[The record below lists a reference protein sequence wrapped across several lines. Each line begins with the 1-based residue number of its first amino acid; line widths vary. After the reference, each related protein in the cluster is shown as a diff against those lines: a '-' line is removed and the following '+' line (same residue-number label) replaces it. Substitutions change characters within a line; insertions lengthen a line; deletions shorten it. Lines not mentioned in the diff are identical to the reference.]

1 MEYYLII
8 LLAGL
13 AGSMHCVGMCGG
25 FACILGRDGRG
36 RLATLAR
43 HLVYNLGRVTSYCF
57 MGVCVGYLGFLLV
70 GHGGDDTWGSL
81 AQRTLALL
89 SGLLMLYIGLQFLG
103 LLPRSAGPLL
113 GVDWLASGL
122 RQLTRS
128 TRPGAPLAL
137 GVLNGF
143 LPCPLVYAFL
153 AQAAGSGGPL
163 SGLLIMA
170 TFGLGTFPAMLAM
183 GGIGWWA
190 GCASCAAGCSSG
202 SDPVDGARQPAVGR
216 RLAAAQRADRR
227 GFHRPARRR
236 HRRPG
241 AAAPRRTPPLTAVG
255 YGKGPMACR
264 STP

>member
-1 MEYYLII
+1 MEYYLLI

-43 HLVYNLGRVTSYCF
+43 HLLYNLGRVTSYCF

-89 SGLLMLYIGLQFLG
+89 SGMLMLYIGLQFLG

-113 GVDWLASGL
+113 GVDWLASAL

-163 SGLLIMA
+163 PGLLIMA

-190 GCASCAAGCSSG
+190 S
-202 SDPVDGARQPAVGR
+202 
-216 RLAAAQRADRR
+216 
-227 GFHRPARRR
+227 ARRAQPVPVPVPVPVPTPTLSMR
-236 HRRPG
+236 AGSLVSGTDWRLQGVRIAGGFIVLLGLVTVARGLLPLG
-241 AAAPRRTPPLTAVG
+241 AHLH
-255 YGKGPMACR
+255 
-264 STP
+264 

>member
-70 GHGGDDTWGSL
+70 GHGGDHTWGSL

-190 GCASCAAGCSSG
+190 G
-202 SDPVDGARQPAVGR
+202 
-216 RLAAAQRADRR
+216 
-227 GFHRPARRR
+227 ARRAQQVAVPVPTLSMG
-236 HRRPG
+236 PG
-241 AAAPRRTPPLTAVG
+241 SLLSGADWRQRSVQIAGGFIVLLGVVTVARGLLPLGAHLH
-255 YGKGPMACR
+255 
-264 STP
+264 

>member
-1 MEYYLII
+1 MEYYLLI

-36 RLATLAR
+36 HLATLAR

-57 MGVCVGYLGFLLV
+57 MGVCLGYLGFLLV
-70 GHGGDDTWGSL
+70 GHGGEDTWGSL

-89 SGLLMLYIGLQFLG
+89 SGMLMLYIGSQFLG
-103 LLPRSAGPLL
+103 LLPRSAGPLI

-190 GCASCAAGCSSG
+190 S
-202 SDPVDGARQPAVGR
+202 
-216 RLAAAQRADRR
+216 
-227 GFHRPARRR
+227 ARRAQPVPVSVSVQTPTLSMR
-236 HRRPG
+236 AGSLVSGTDWRLRGVRIAGGFIVLLGVVTVARGLLPLG
-241 AAAPRRTPPLTAVG
+241 AHLH
-255 YGKGPMACR
+255 
-264 STP
+264 

>member
-1 MEYYLII
+1 MEYYLLI

-43 HLVYNLGRVTSYCF
+43 HLLYNLGRVTSYCF
-57 MGVCVGYLGFLLV
+57 MGVCVGYLGLLLV

-89 SGLLMLYIGLQFLG
+89 SGTLMLYIGLQFLG
-103 LLPRSAGPLL
+103 AMPRPAGPLA
-113 GVDWLASGL
+113 GFDWLASGL
-122 RQLTRS
+122 RQLTQS

-143 LPCPLVYAFL
+143 LPCPLIYAFL

-190 GCASCAAGCSSG
+190 GARRAQSVAVGVPTPTMSMGSG
-202 SDPVDGARQPAVGR
+202 SLVSGTDWRQRGVQIAGGFIVLLGVVTVARGLLPLGAH
-216 RLAAAQRADRR
+216 L
-227 GFHRPARRR
+227 H
-236 HRRPG
+236 
-241 AAAPRRTPPLTAVG
+241 
-255 YGKGPMACR
+255 
-264 STP
+264 